1 MRFNLLGLLF
11 LPFMFL
17 LSACQSTGNNNVYSG
32 SNHNSN
38 LYPLS
43 IPVQIDYQDEVQL
56 LRINQVLAQQSELD
70 ERERAIL
77 FYDRGIIYDRM
88 GLGAHSRYDFTQAI
102 NIDPTFPAA
111 YNTLGLYLLLAQS
124 YDEAFEAFDSALE
137 LSSDMEYSYMHKAV
151 GLYQVKRYSLASD
164 EIETFYK
171 LDENDPYRVLW
182 RYIINSKIDPSKALQ
197 DLSEQQ
203 QPSDDK
209 GFAWSIVDVINGNTT
224 EKQFFERVSIG
235 AKSNNELAQRLCEA
249 YFYLA
254 HWHKLSGNVDKAI
267 YYFKLSTATNIHDF
281 IEYKYALIELA
292 AIQLQLQ
299 NELQVE

>member
-17 LSACQSTGNNNVYSG
+17 LSACQSTGNNNVYSA